1 MRRQEQI
8 VALCLRASLECGLRE
23 RTQLGATASRS
34 RLRGLAGTIRVVS
47 TDLAL
52 PASID
57 ELLKDYPWPA
67 EWVRE
72 RKPVEHFWMLS
83 VAMPKHEL
91 WPHLSDTSEFN
102 HRMGLPPMH
111 FVERDGKVYGSQ
123 QRGGGMM
130 EWEELPWEWEYE
142 RGMQNTRLYSKGPIE
157 RLRARFMVTDEGE
170 GRCKVLVY
178 FGGVP
183 RSFFGWL
190 VLRYGLSS
198 VGADFQRVFDQLA
211 AAWKAKRPPP
221 PAGPPPTLSPD
232 SRRRLYESCKSLQS
246 DGVDKSIVTKLEQFI
261 VNSSDEQLTRIRVRD
276 LAREWECSERDA
288 IVAFLL
294 ATRHGLFSLTW
305 DAVCPHCR
313 GARQSVSHLG
323 ELPKSASCEPCGIEF
338 DATQTQS
345 LEVNFALHPG
355 IRQVEKVLYCAA
367 EPAKKPHILVQ
378 KTLAPS
384 ARARLAVSLSEGH
397 YRLRTKGSKTYV
409 LLEVVPSGASDALVY
424 NGDASA
430 SSVSLAAG
438 GTVEFANPS
447 DRPLTFVLEQH
458 AEDRGALRPHALFS
472 FQEFR
477 DVFPQE
483 AIAADV
489 QLDIGQQTILFTD
502 IVGSTRFYEQVGD
515 GAAFYEVRR
524 HFLKTYDVV
533 KLHDGVVVKT
543 IGDAVMCA
551 FRDPSGALRAAIDL
565 QRHFNGARPDTKLRM
580 RISIHAGPC
589 LAVNLN
595 SNIDYFGAT
604 VNLAAKLQAI
614 AESGEVSF
622 TESILRDP
630 VAERVLAEESLSVEP
645 VHFPMKWSGG
655 SITAYRIS
663 VSGVPRD
670 TATAASSVAAR
681 SEPAS

>member
-1 MRRQEQI
+1 MP
-8 VALCLRASLECGLRE
+8 
-23 RTQLGATASRS
+23 
-34 RLRGLAGTIRVVS
+34 

-52 PASID
+52 PASLD
-57 ELLKDYPWPA
+57 ELLREYPWPD
-67 EWVRE
+67 EWARE
-72 RKPVEHFWMLS
+72 RKPVEHFWTLS
-83 VAMPKHEL
+83 VAMPKRAL

-102 HRMGLPPMH
+102 HRMGLPPMR
-111 FVERDGKVYGSQ
+111 FVERDGKLYGSQ
-123 QRGGGMM
+123 ARGGGVM

-157 RLRARFMVTDEGE
+157 RLRARFMVADEGE
-170 GRCKVLVY
+170 RACKVLVY
-178 FGGVP
+178 FGGIP

-190 VLRYGLSS
+190 VLRYGLRSI
-198 VGADFQRVFDQLA
+198 GADFQRVFDQLA
-211 AAWKAKRPPP
+211 AAWKSDTPPP

-232 SRRRLYESCKSLQS
+232 ARRRLYESCKNLQA
-246 DGVDKSIVTKLEQFI
+246 DGVSKALVTQLEQFV
-261 VNSSDEQLTRIRVRD
+261 VNSSDDELTRIRVRD
-276 LAREWECSERDA
+276 LARRWGCSEREV

-294 ATRHGLFSLTW
+294 GTRHGMFSLTW

-313 GARQSVSHLG
+313 GARQTVSHLG
-323 ELPKSASCEPCGIEF
+323 ELPKNANCEPCGIEF

-355 IRQVEKVLYCAA
+355 IRPVEKVLYCAA

-378 KTLAPS
+378 KTLPPS
-384 ARARLAVSLSEGH
+384 ARARLSVSLTEGH
-397 YRLRTKGSKTYV
+397 YRLRTRGSKMYV
-409 LLEVVPSGASDALVY
+409 LLEVEPSGASDAVVY
-424 NGDASA
+424 NGDAP
-430 SSVSLAAG
+430 SSTVSLLAG
-438 GTVEFANPS
+438 GSVEFVNPS
-447 DRPLTFVLEQH
+447 DRPMTFVLEQH
-458 AEDRGALRPHALFS
+458 EDDRGALRPHVLFG

-551 FRDPSGALRAAIDL
+551 FRDPSGAIRAAVEL
-565 QRHFNGARPDTKLRM
+565 QRHFNGARADSKLRM

-630 VAERVLAEESLSVEP
+630 VAARVLAEESLAVEP

-655 SITAYRIS
+655 AITAYRIC
-663 VSGVPRD
+663 VSGV
-670 TATAASSVAAR
+670 AR
-681 SEPAS
+681 SSAPEAAEPSARSGPPS